1 MFGDIK
7 IIKEKDPAAKN
18 YVQIL
23 LFYSGLHAVLA
34 YRVSH
39 FLVKLKIPLVP
50 YLIMALSRALTNI
63 EIHPK
68 ATIGK
73 RFFIDHGNGIVIGE
87 TTEIGDEVVLYQG
100 VTLGGTGK
108 EKEKRH
114 PTLGNNIVV
123 GAGAKIL
130 GSFKVGDNVNIGAN
144 AVVLSNVPENSTV
157 VGIPGRIVKMDG
169 QKIKKEIFNL
179 DHIDFPDPL
188 MKKLKELE
196 EEIHEME
203 EKYNTCKKRRESK

>member
-7 IIKEKDPAAKN
+7 IIKEKDPAVKN
-18 YVQIL
+18 YLQIL
-23 LFYSGLHAVLA
+23 LFYPGLHAVLA
-34 YRVSH
+34 YRIAH
-39 FLVKLKIPLVP
+39 FLVKLKIPLIP
-50 YLIMALSRALTNI
+50 YFLMALTRAITNI

-68 ATIGK
+68 ATIGE
-73 RFFIDHGNGIVIGE
+73 RFFIDHGTGIVIGE
-87 TTEIGDEVVLYQG
+87 TTEIGDDVVLYQG

-108 EKEKRH
+108 EKGKRH

-196 EEIHEME
+196 IEIHSME
-203 EKYNTCKKRRESK
+203 EKYNTCRKRRSE